1 MTRLKETT
9 IVFKIYCQAHTPY
22 IIKIK
27 TYCLACRKHT
37 NNVGSWNTTMTNK
50 VIRNK
55 SKCGVRLS
63 DKSRFMKQEPD
74 KKSGHNKKSG
84 Q

>member
-1 MTRLKETT
+1 MR
-9 IVFKIYCQAHTPY
+9 
-22 IIKIK
+22 

-37 NNVGSWNTTMTNK
+37 NNGGSWNTTMTNK

-55 SKCGVRLS
+55 SKCGVCLS
-63 DKSRFMKQEPD
+63 DKSRFVKQNHD
-74 KKSGHNKKSG
+74 KKSG

>member
-1 MTRLKETT
+1 MR
-9 IVFKIYCQAHTPY
+9 
-22 IIKIK
+22 

-37 NNVGSWNTTMTNK
+37 NNGGSWNTTMTNK

-55 SKCGVRLS
+55 SKCDVCFS
-63 DKSRFMKQEPD
+63 DKSRFVKQNHD
-74 KKSGHNKKSG
+74 KKSG